1 LLQPTRDTPPFVD
14 PETLAPFAAAFEA
27 MLRRLRHES
36 SRAGAE
42 SQTPTEGLLRVHVGR
57 DEPLHLRYSF
67 EETTRLT
74 DHSVALQPMHEGH
87 AAVTVLFTDVSAGEA
102 AKELVRRRYELSYN
116 LHGEQR
122 MRGDDAQVAA
132 LVGSLSVW

>member
-1 LLQPTRDTPPFVD
+1 MDDWEPPPASPPSETNTLRLLCH
-14 PETLAPFAAAFEA
+14 AAVAV
-27 MLRRLRHES
+27 LRW
-36 SRAGAE
+36 
-42 SQTPTEGLLRVHVGR
+42 
-57 DEPLHLRYSF
+57 
-67 EETTRLT
+67 
-74 DHSVALQPMHEGH
+74 H